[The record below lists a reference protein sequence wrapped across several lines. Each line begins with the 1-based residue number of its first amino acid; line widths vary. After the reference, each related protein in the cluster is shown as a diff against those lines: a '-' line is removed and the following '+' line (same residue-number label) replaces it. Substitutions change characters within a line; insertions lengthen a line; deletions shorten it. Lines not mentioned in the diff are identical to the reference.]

1 MGSSPNSTKST
12 KSTDSESERLYCKA
26 TAQAL
31 QDCAPLPNVANN
43 LYVIDYRL
51 VRQIAARSARSG
63 NRLEWLQC
71 TMGFLT
77 RKMLP
82 SVNAFPIF
90 TRVGVLEVTVRLV
103 GAASP
108 YLLMDQRQVNL
119 ARTYHSRVL
128 QTVAHV
134 PFDMDTNGAAPSLLL
149 VPICRDYAR
158 VAQIDWN
165 TMENFI
171 RCPNPYSLVI
181 QCQSYLTPK
190 YFLMTSNC
198 QRMLAAEQIMPCVE
212 QLMWMPSILFRL
224 NSLLLADELRV
235 KIITE
240 AHIGGDVTGTS
251 LWEPLCRVV
260 TMEHPPDPDDGSP
273 VTD

>member
-1 MGSSPNSTKST
+1 M
-12 KSTDSESERLYCKA
+12 
-26 TAQAL
+26 
-31 QDCAPLPNVANN
+31 
-43 LYVIDYRL
+43 
-51 VRQIAARSARSG
+51 
-63 NRLEWLQC
+63 EWLQC

-149 VPICRDYAR
+149 VPICQDYAR
-158 VAQIDWN
+158 VAQFDWN
-165 TMENFI
+165 TIENFI
-171 RCPNPYSLVI
+171 RWPNPYSLFI
-181 QCQSYLTPK
+181 
-190 YFLMTSNC
+190 
-198 QRMLAAEQIMPCVE
+198 
-212 QLMWMPSILFRL
+212 
-224 NSLLLADELRV
+224 
-235 KIITE
+235 
-240 AHIGGDVTGTS
+240 
-251 LWEPLCRVV
+251 
-260 TMEHPPDPDDGSP
+260 
-273 VTD
+273 